1 MIILDI
7 FFNLL
12 RKYIVYSTLIYT
24 EKKCDLKE
32 INLQFYSF
40 FISQFKLTYNTF
52 TIYIYNIYK

>member
-12 RKYIVYSTLIYT
+12 SEYIVYSTLIYT
-24 EKKCDLKE
+24 EKECDLTE

-40 FISQFKLTYNTF
+40 FISQT
-52 TIYIYNIYK
+52 